1 MNTVLRI
8 EHAAAIANLG
18 IVAALIARFFITG
31 LIRPYRLFTTYLVV
45 VLIQAATGSVLATGS
60 ITYEFLYIATEA
72 LQVILSA
79 FVIMEMYAM
88 IFRDLPGLATT
99 GRKYIRYALAISV
112 IVSLGLL
119 AFESASHSFLSNFFV
134 FERVVTTSL
143 LFFVLFLTAFLSLV
157 YPVPISRNIIVFTI
171 GYAVFF
177 LANSASLFLNTA
189 EPYISKLWYHALF
202 VAAQV
207 IEFLCFAFW
216 TVALNAAGETK
227 KVQYGLRW
235 RPEDED
241 RLLDRIRSMND
252 TLLRAAKK

>member
-1 MNTVLRI
+1 MNTVLRFAHI
-8 EHAAAIANLG
+8 LVIANLG

-31 LIRPYRLFTTYLVV
+31 LFRPYRLFTAYLAV
-45 VLIQAATGSVLATGS
+45 VLFQTAAGSAIATGS
-60 ITYEFLYIATEA
+60 IAYEYFYISTEA

-79 FVIMEMYAM
+79 FVVMEMYAAV
-88 IFRDLPGLATT
+88 FRDLPGLAKT
-99 GRKYIRYALAISV
+99 GRKYIRYALATSV
-112 IVSLGLL
+112 VVSLGLL
-119 AFESASHSFLSNFFV
+119 VFESASRSFLSYFYV
-134 FERVVTTSL
+134 FERVITTSL

-157 YPVPISRNIIVFTI
+157 YPVPVSRNVIVFMI

-189 EPYISKLWYHALF
+189 EPYISKLWFQALATASQAIAF
-202 VAAQV
+202 V
-207 IEFLCFAFW
+207 CFAFW